1 MACLRDRAVGRIR
14 CGAVQSG
21 QWIAAAALRNH
32 SNGAWIRSELWACLF
47 PGEPDEAVPFA
58 WCDACVVEL
67 PAAGSFR
74 SFKLND
80 GRQIP
85 CTTED
90 GFVFFQAPKKTGIPA
105 DCMIALSGVLE

>member
-1 MACLRDRAVGRIR
+1 MRS
-14 CGAVQSG
+14 GAVSQAGGRTFKNS
-21 QWIAAAALRNH
+21 
-32 SNGAWIRSELWACLF
+32 
-47 PGEPDEAVPFA
+47 AVYVASQKDGKVFA
-58 WCDACVVEL
+58 SVFAKQGDACAVEL

-74 SFKLND
+74 SFKLNN
-80 GRQIP
+80 GTLIP